1 MNGSVDR
8 ISAWREGWCRESITV
23 FHVRHGQVWVRGH
36 GRKLPFYHFSIGYK
50 LSYNL
55 QAKELSLCFLKV
67 FSVEFKLLS
76 P

>member
-1 MNGSVDR
+1 MLDMGRSGS
-8 ISAWREGWCRESITV
+8 RER
-23 FHVRHGQVWVRGH
+23 
-36 GRKLPFYHFSIGYK
+36 GRKLPFYHFSTGYK